1 MDRDWGR
8 GCNYYRYYCCI
19 IAIPHQ
25 LHWATLSYTTLSYT
39 ELHTMM
45 PKCKC
50 KVCIICSERTWLLL
64 AAVHWSL
71 ICVEDVGAKQRYLKQ
86 NTKIFLI
93 EVAGVVTLQVAR
105 QLERAAAAR
114 RNIIVLP
121 SSWNTGRGHGWAL
134 RLLIRATVFFGD
146 FGYAQN
152 LKMSL

>member
-1 MDRDWGR
+1 MGRDWGR

-25 LHWATLSYTTLSYT
+25 LHWAT

-50 KVCIICSERTWLLL
+50 KVCIICSGRTWPLI

-105 QLERAAAAR
+105 QLERAAAEE
-114 RNIIVLP
+114 NIIVLP
-121 SSWNTGRGHGWAL
+121 SSWNTGRGHGWAF
-134 RLLIRATVFFGD
+134 RLLIRATALFLV